1 MSFESVTPSNRLKLG
16 HTLLLLPSIFLTV
29 RVFSY
34 ESALCIMWLNYRT
47 FNFSISPSNEY
58 SGMISLRIDLLSK
71 GLSSV
76 FSSTTFK
83 SINSLAL
90 SLFYGPNL
98 TSVHD

>member
-1 MSFESVTPSNRLKLG
+1 MSFESVMPSNRLKLG

-98 TSVHD
+98 TCVHD